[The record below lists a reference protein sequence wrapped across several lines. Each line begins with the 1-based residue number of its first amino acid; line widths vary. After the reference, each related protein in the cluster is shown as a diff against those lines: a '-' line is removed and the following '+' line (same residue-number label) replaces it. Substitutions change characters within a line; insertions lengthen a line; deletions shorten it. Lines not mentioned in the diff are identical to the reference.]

1 MICARP
7 PNGAGAALTRADSA
21 IWRRN
26 HASPRRPCTSRS
38 AVSSGH
44 DTPDNI
50 RLMGAVTCHRAGRWK
65 RARIG
70 FCTRGQHAL
79 RRGDLD
85 GGWAGRG
92 TSQPAWQRSWGQPH
106 VRRRPRSS
114 RPRPPCPA
122 TPSRHYPIRAYK
134 ASTLE
139 SAIVVGEAAVGRSW
153 LHGARTSALLRDHG
167 IQVGDPFR
175 SVPSSS
181 AAEVGWP
188 VWDRCP
194 VGGWLPAGSLVAQLL
209 MMFTCFLG

>member
-70 FCTRGQHAL
+70 FCTRGSTRCAGETWMVDGRDAGLASPLGREAGDSRTYEGGPDRADLGLPVPPRHHVTTLFAHT
-79 RRGDLD
+79 RRAHWSRRSLLERLLS
-85 GGWAGRG
+85 AGHGFTAPEHRL
-92 TSQPAWQRSWGQPH
+92 SCVIMVCRS
-106 VRRRPRSS
+106 
-114 RPRPPCPA
+114 A
-122 TPSRHYPIRAYK
+122 TPSVRC
-134 ASTLE
+134 
-139 SAIVVGEAAVGRSW
+139 
-153 LHGARTSALLRDHG
+153 LHLL
-167 IQVGDPFR
+167 P
-175 SVPSSS
+175 PK
-181 AAEVGWP
+181 
-188 VWDRCP
+188 
-194 VGGWLPAGSLVAQLL
+194 
-209 MMFTCFLG
+209 